1 MGEVYI
7 SSWLLSTFL
16 QKADRISALIKSS
29 TTPTEK
35 TPLAFR
41 LIFVYGGG
49 MMGQALLT
57 KILPYR
63 VVKTALTG
71 VFILALFIFCLFIYR
86 AVSDDA
92 FRTKVTDTILANL
105 SGIIFFM
112 LALIGFNVNSKKQG

>member
-1 MGEVYI
+1 
-7 SSWLLSTFL
+7 
-16 QKADRISALIKSS
+16 
-29 TTPTEK
+29 
-35 TPLAFR
+35 
-41 LIFVYGGG
+41 
-49 MMGQALLT
+49 MMEQALLT
-57 KILPYR
+57 KILPYK

-112 LALIGFNVNSKKQG
+112 LALIGFNVNNKKQS